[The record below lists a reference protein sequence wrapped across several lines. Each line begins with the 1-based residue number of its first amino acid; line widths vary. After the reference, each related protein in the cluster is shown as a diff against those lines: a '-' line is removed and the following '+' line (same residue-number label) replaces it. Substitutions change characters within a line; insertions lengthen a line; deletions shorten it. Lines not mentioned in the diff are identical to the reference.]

1 MTGCGCMSGGKR
13 RRTRRTRR
21 RSRRTKR
28 KMSKHHRRRSSRHRR
43 SRRSRRTRRRRGGRY
58 LTAAAYQ
65 LSSQGARNPT
75 YLLTGGANLLSAPS
89 NYKVV
94 GGYKKQKRGGTGK
107 KSLLRDSATGL
118 H

>member
-21 RSRRTKR
+21 RSKR

-43 SRRSRRTRRRRGGRY
+43 SRRSRRTRRRRGGSAIQNSR
-58 LTAAAYQ
+58 L
-65 LSSQGARNPT
+65 LRRQGLPPNPT
-75 YLLTGGANLLSAPS
+75 YLLTGGANVPAPS

-94 GGYKKQKRGGTGK
+94 GGYKKQKRGGTAPK
-107 KSLLRDSATGL
+107 THLRPE
-118 H
+118 

>member
-43 SRRSRRTRRRRGGRY
+43 SRRSRRTRRRRGGLKSIATR
-58 LTAAAYQ
+58 LFGPK
-65 LSSQGARNPT
+65 GARNPT
-75 YLLTGGANLLSAPS
+75 YLLTGGGVPIAPS
-89 NYKVV
+89 DNTVS
-94 GGYKKQKRGGTGK
+94 GGYKKKKRGGTARK
-107 KSLLRDSATGL
+107 TTL
-118 H
+118 HLE

>member
-21 RSRRTKR
+21 RSRRSKR

-43 SRRSRRTRRRRGGRY
+43 SRRSRRTRRRRGGRNISSAI
-58 LTAAAYQ
+58 AAH
-65 LSSQGARNPT
+65 QGVSGKNPT

-94 GGYKKQKRGGTGK
+94 GGYKKKKRGGTTPK
-107 KSLLRDSATGL
+107 THLRPE
-118 H
+118 

>member
-21 RSRRTKR
+21 RSKR

-43 SRRSRRTRRRRGGRY
+43 SRRSRRTRRRRRGGFNRQ
-58 LTAAAYQ
+58 AAYQ
-65 LSSQGARNPT
+65 GVSGENPT
-75 YLLTGGANLLSAPS
+75 HLLTGGANLAPAPS

-94 GGYKKQKRGGTGK
+94 GGYKKQKRGGT
-107 KSLLRDSATGL
+107 ATKTQL
-118 H
+118 HQ